1 MLTFNLLESKKSICE
16 SKNFEM
22 LFKQHSKTLRNYI
35 FYKCG
40 DVNLAEDLVQE
51 AYIKLWNNC
60 KKIPFANALFFLKRV
75 ANNAFLNVVKHKK
88 VVLQHEQTQ
97 ESEVDIESPEFLLE
111 EKEFM
116 QKLERAIASLSEKQR
131 EVFLLNRIDKKTY
144 SEIAVFL
151 NISKKAVEKRMRN
164 ALKFLREEIG
174 DV

>member
-1 MLTFNLLESKKSICE
+1 LKPKKSVCE
-16 SKNFEM
+16 TKNFDAI
-22 LFKQHSKTLRNYI
+22 FKQHSKTLRNYI

-40 DVNLAEDLVQE
+40 DASLAEDMVQE

-88 VVLQHEQTQ
+88 IVLQHEQIKK
-97 ESEVDIESPEFLLE
+97 SEVDIENPEFLLE

-116 QKLERAIASLSEKQR
+116 QKLENAIANLSEKQR

-144 SEIAVFL
+144 AEIALFL
-151 NISKKAVEKRMRN
+151 DISKKAVEKRMHN
-164 ALKFLREEIG
+164 ALKVLRVEIG
-174 DV
+174 NI

>member
-1 MLTFNLLESKKSICE
+1 MKPEKSVCE
-16 SKNFEM
+16 SKNFEA
-22 LFKQHSKTLRNYI
+22 LFKKHSRTLRNYI

-40 DVNLAEDLVQE
+40 DANLAEDLVQE

-88 VVLQHEQTQ
+88 VVLQHEQIKK
-97 ESEVDIESPEFLLE
+97 SEVDVESPEFLLE

-116 QKLERAIASLSEKQR
+116 KKLENAIANLSEKQR

-144 SEIAVFL
+144 AEIAVFL
-151 NISKKAVEKRMRN
+151 DISKKAVEKRMRN
-164 ALKFLREEIG
+164 ALKFLRKEIG
-174 DV
+174 DI